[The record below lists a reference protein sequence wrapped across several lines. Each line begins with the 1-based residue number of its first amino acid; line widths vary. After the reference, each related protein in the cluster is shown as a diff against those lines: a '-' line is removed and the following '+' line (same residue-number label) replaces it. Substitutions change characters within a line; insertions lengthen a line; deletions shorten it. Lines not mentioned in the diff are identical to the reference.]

1 MVIGRNET
9 AAGIFSDYLVFL
21 GEIEFAVVRGYSPI
35 IDLQNYPRFCTQDK
49 DKYYKENSWEY
60 FFEQP
65 CGLGL
70 DDIANLKGHIVYAPA
85 DFGKK
90 VFHGMKLHRVWRENP
105 QLFNYWRE
113 IAQRY
118 IRLRADV
125 LKECETELHTIFE
138 QRTGKIVGVAIRE
151 GYYLGQMK
159 QGWAGGGCDEHKVT
173 VRQFIEETKK
183 SLEQDEEITGIFVS
197 CEFQDTIQKFQRNFP
212 DKKIYFVKKERF
224 ATSRRYPYD
233 PKEREIYFDKRN
245 KRDIAINYIKEIYIL
260 SKCDSYIYNE
270 CSGSVAV
277 LLLKKGDFD
286 RCICL

>member
-1 MVIGRNET
+1 MKFMDLFKGVRKKKEESEFREEIHKRSFPGYMVIGRNET

-105 QLFNYWRE
+105 
-113 IAQRY
+113 
-118 IRLRADV
+118 
-125 LKECETELHTIFE
+125 
-138 QRTGKIVGVAIRE
+138 
-151 GYYLGQMK
+151 
-159 QGWAGGGCDEHKVT
+159 
-173 VRQFIEETKK
+173 
-183 SLEQDEEITGIFVS
+183 
-197 CEFQDTIQKFQRNFP
+197 
-212 DKKIYFVKKERF
+212 
-224 ATSRRYPYD
+224 
-233 PKEREIYFDKRN
+233 
-245 KRDIAINYIKEIYIL
+245 
-260 SKCDSYIYNE
+260 
-270 CSGSVAV
+270 
-277 LLLKKGDFD
+277 
-286 RCICL
+286 